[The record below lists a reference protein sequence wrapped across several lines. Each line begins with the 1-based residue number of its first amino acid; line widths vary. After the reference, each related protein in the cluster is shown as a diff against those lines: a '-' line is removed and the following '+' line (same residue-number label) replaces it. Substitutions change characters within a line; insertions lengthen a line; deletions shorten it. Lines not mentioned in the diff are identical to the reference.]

1 MEKLIF
7 DTGVKEY
14 KINGSGILRF
24 NPSDPNVY
32 ARFLDAMEKIQTVE
46 KKLVAKA
53 AEIEYAGDQEQSG
66 AAVLRMMAEADRE
79 IKEILAQV
87 FGAGND
93 FDKILGGVNLLAV
106 AGNGERVI
114 TNLLQ
119 ALQPIMVSGAESC
132 AKQQVDGAVAQAKQN
147 RAQRRAQK

>member
-46 KKLVAKA
+46 KKLVDKA

>member
-32 ARFLDAMEKIQTVE
+32 ARFLDAMEKIQMVE
-46 KKLVAKA
+46 KKLVDKT